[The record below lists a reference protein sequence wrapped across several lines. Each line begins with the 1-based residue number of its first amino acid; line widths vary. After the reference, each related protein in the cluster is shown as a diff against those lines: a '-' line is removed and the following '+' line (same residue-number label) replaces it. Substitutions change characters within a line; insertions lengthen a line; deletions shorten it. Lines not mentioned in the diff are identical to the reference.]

1 MCRVVNR
8 HKEYFDVYIG
18 LGTKY
23 GNPYKD
29 LPRPIAIAKFQ
40 PYFINQIKTGQITI
54 DELKSLYGMRLGC
67 SCYPEPCHGDFI
79 VRVVNKLC
87 GVKSNNLDFLL

>member
-8 HKEYFDVYIG
+8 HKEYFDIYIG
-18 LGTKY
+18 RGTIW

-29 LPRPIAIAKFQ
+29 MPREKAIALFQ

-54 DELKSLYGMRLGC
+54 DDVKSLYGKRLGC
-67 SCYPEPCHGDFI
+67 SCKPLPCHGDFI
-79 VRVVNKLC
+79 VRVVNKIC
-87 GVKSNNLDFLL
+87 GVKVNNLDFLS